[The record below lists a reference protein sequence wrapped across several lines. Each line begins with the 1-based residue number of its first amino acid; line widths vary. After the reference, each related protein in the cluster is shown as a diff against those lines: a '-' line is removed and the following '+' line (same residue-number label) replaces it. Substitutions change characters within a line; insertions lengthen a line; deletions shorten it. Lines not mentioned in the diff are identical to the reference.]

1 MPIQNSAG
9 APNEPTCSLMGG
21 LPAVL
26 GVKSIFGRQN
36 VGPAVLVSER
46 LPSSVALRAAISGER
61 KPEQP

>member
-1 MPIQNSAG
+1 
-9 APNEPTCSLMGG
+9 MGG